1 MSFNPFSVLTS
12 KIFGCLSIALA
23 LALGVQTLRLHS
35 AQNHVA
41 RLNAEIAAIMS
52 AQDAAKLKAEAA
64 RKQTETTYQEI
75 ARHADER
82 AAQAYANGRDAASE
96 YARTHRVPARTC
108 GPSSGTV
115 APAVPD
121 PSGDHN
127 ELGPD
132 AVLLSREDFDR
143 LNANTLRLQ
152 QVHEWGERLM
162 DEGLAMPA
170 PEFGG

>member
-1 MSFNPFSVLTS
+1 MFSTLIGQLGTR
-12 KIFGCLSIALA
+12 IFGTLSIALA
-23 LALGVQTLRLHS
+23 LVLGVQTVRLHS

-52 AQDAAKLKAEAA
+52 AQEAAKLKAEAA

-82 AAQAYANGRDAASE
+82 AAQAYANGRDAASR
-96 YARTHRVPARTC
+96 YADLHRVRPAAC
-108 GPSSGTV
+108 GPSSGP
-115 APAVPD
+115 ASPAVPD

-132 AVLLSREDFDR
+132 AVILSREDFDR